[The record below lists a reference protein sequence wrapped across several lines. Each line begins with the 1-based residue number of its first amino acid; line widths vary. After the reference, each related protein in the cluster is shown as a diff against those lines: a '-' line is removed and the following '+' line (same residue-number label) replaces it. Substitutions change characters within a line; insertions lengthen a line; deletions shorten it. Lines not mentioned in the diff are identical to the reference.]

1 MDIAKAIGGEL
12 TEARLKALIKL
23 NGGSNSMPK
32 IGMIAEDDLVGKS
45 RYVVALIGVLRARHG
60 NDYSKVVKLLE
71 AEFSKGKGK
80 KGFKVV

>member
-1 MDIAKAIGGEL
+1 MAIGGEL

-23 NGGSNSMPK
+23 NGGSISIPK
-32 IGMIAEDDLVGKS
+32 VTVMGKDDVVGKG
-45 RYVVALIGVLRARHG
+45 RYVVALIGVLRSRHG

-80 KGFKVV
+80 RGFKVV